1 MFLTIFNDDTR
12 VNAGK
17 KWSKTETHLVKLSG
31 VPFSES
37 TKDILFV
44 TSAKTSSVDSGQA
57 MTDGLAKLR
66 VGVEGFDP
74 IKRKKIILKG
84 SVLINIGDG
93 PAQSATCS
101 HTGHGSNTPC
111 RVCKTPKAWSG
122 DMRQFLRAEPSETR
136 MCAKEI
142 AATILAAKN
151 RYDALSTEE
160 KPKERKV
167 IEKELS
173 LLGIK
178 DEVFNWYMA
187 SEGSEALF
195 MNPFLGNGTG
205 LFELG

>member
-1 MFLTIFNDDTR
+1 VFLTIFNDDTR

-93 PAQSATCS
+93 PAQSANC
-101 HTGHGSNTPC
+101 GST
-111 RVCKTPKAWSG
+111 VALKIFSIHSSFESG
-122 DMRQFLRAEPSETR
+122 IGSLLITASSSIR
-136 MCAKEI
+136 
-142 AATILAAKN
+142 
-151 RYDALSTEE
+151 
-160 KPKERKV
+160 
-167 IEKELS
+167 LS
-173 LLGIK
+173 LLGGFEYYINFSIYGC
-178 DEVFNWYMA
+178 VYV
-187 SEGSEALF
+187 SEGLCICDTDS
-195 MNPFLGNGTG
+195 MCNNPGIILLWSNSSRLRYYSNDRYAGRGG
-205 LFELG
+205 ARGYICAGA